1 MTAEFLNSISWLFSI
16 TNLFGYVLIVKKEP
30 LGFILI
36 IIANI
41 FWIMLNNK
49 HKLYC
54 QSITLLIFIFINI
67 WGWLKWNSQY

>member
-1 MTAEFLNSISWLFSI
+1 MSAKFLNSISWLFSI
-16 TNLFGYVLIVKKEP
+16 INLFGYVLIVKKEP

-67 WGWLKWNSQY
+67 WGLIEWHSQ